1 MALYV
6 FSAAMSSPGRQVNL
20 QTVVYEYS
28 LSARV
33 VPAGKRTVDK
43 YGPEG

>member
-1 MALYV
+1 
-6 FSAAMSSPGRQVNL
+6 MSSPGRQANL

-28 LSARV
+28 LSALV